1 MTEIDIAKK
10 AVQEAETAKKLE
22 RAKRE
27 LKTQTDMME
36 KRIRQGQEVGN
47 NAIDVK
53 YKAREVQR
61 LEKELLWKIEE
72 QNREIDYWKYSF
84 RN

>member
-1 MTEIDIAKK
+1 MKMEEYCIMTEIDIAKK

-36 KRIRQGQEVGN
+36 KRIRQGQES
-47 NAIDVK
+47 K
-53 YKAREVQR
+53 RSSKTRERTFV
-61 LEKELLWKIEE
+61 E
-72 QNREIDYWKYSF
+72 NRRAKSGD
-84 RN
+84 

>member
-47 NAIDVK
+47 KAIDVK